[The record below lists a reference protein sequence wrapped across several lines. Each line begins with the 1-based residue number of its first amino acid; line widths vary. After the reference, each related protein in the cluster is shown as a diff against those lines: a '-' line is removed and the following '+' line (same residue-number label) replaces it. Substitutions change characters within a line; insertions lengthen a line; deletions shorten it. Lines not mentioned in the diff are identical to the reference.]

1 MQTHLA
7 TSWLEVASLVALCSG
22 SVLYRHRLAL
32 GRTVMLPSRAILR
45 QCPQVMQ
52 TGFSPRRF
60 LVRQLLTVP
69 PTPSR
74 TAACHWSHKS
84 KYEQETL
91 LRMPLTLELLPCA
104 WESSAMHLLHVEKP
118 EQLQPL
124 LLPLPRPW
132 LRLQLQ
138 QQRQQL
144 LPLQLERLLLS
155 LLHWLRQPPLQP
167 LQMKGSQVM
176 AWCSRCS
183 MLRLLKMQDLKLAD
197 MMEEWLSKLG
207 LPLLDL
213 TACSSA

>member
-74 TAACHWSHKS
+74 TAACHWSRKS
-84 KYEQETL
+84 KFEQETL

-104 WESSAMHLLHVEKP
+104 WESLE
-118 EQLQPL
+118 
-124 LLPLPRPW
+124 LLPLT
-132 LRLQLQ
+132 LE
-138 QQRQQL
+138 L
-144 LPLQLERLLLS
+144 LPVTLELCCSTVSYLIEGAHRPIVVICRRLS
-155 LLHWLRQPPLQP
+155 IHDTTASVISIATEESCF
-167 LQMKGSQVM
+167 SQ
-176 AWCSRCS
+176 
-183 MLRLLKMQDLKLAD
+183 
-197 MMEEWLSKLG
+197 
-207 LPLLDL
+207 
-213 TACSSA
+213 